1 MINVDTV
8 VVPTVRPSLWK
19 LFITWLSIGL
29 QSFGGGS
36 STLFLINQAS
46 QKQNW
51 LSDKEFVRVW
61 ALVQVSPGINLVKLS
76 MLIGHRLRGWSGLI
90 VCTAGMLIP
99 SAVVTVLMTAGFAVV
114 RSVPVV
120 QAAMRGV
127 LPATI
132 GLGMAM
138 AVQLARPLL
147 TDGFNEGP
155 VRLGAHLFILAA
167 AALLMAMGQVSPVMV
182 LLLAG
187 GAGILLLAVL
197 PVRGKAA
204 EGPAHP

>member
-1 MINVDTV
+1 VQTI
-8 VVPTVRPSLWK
+8 RPGLWK
-19 LFITWLSIGL
+19 LFITWLIIGL

-76 MLIGHRLRGWSGLI
+76 MLIGHRLRGWPGLI

-114 RSVPVV
+114 RSIPVV

-167 AALLMAMGQVSPVMV
+167 AALLMAMGQVSPVLV

-187 GAGILLLAVL
+187 VAGILLLAVL
-197 PVRGKAA
+197 PVRGKTE

>member
-1 MINVDTV
+1 MIHVDSV
-8 VVPTVRPSLWK
+8 AVQKVRPGLWK

-51 LSDKEFVRVW
+51 LSDEEFVRVW

-76 MLIGHRLRGWSGLI
+76 MLIGHRLRGWPGLI

-114 RSVPVV
+114 RSQPLV

-147 TDGFNEGP
+147 SDGYKEGP
-155 VRLGAHLFILAA
+155 IRLGAHLFILSA
-167 AALLMAMGQVSPVMV
+167 AALLMAQGQVSPVMV
-182 LLLAG
+182 LLLSGA
-187 GAGILLLAVL
+187 AGILLLALL
-197 PVRGKAA
+197 PVRGKTP
-204 EGPAHP
+204 EGTARP